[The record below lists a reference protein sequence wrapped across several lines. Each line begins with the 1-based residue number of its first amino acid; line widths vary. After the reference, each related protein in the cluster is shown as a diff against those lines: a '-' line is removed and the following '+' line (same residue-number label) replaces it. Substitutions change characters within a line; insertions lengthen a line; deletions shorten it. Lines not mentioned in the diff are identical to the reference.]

1 MQTYQPTLASV
12 KQHPV
17 PAWFADAKLG
27 IFIHWGPYSVP
38 GWAPRGGDLRAVV
51 AQHGDAHWFRHNPYA
66 EWYCQAMQID
76 GSPTQR
82 HHAET
87 YGAHTPYAAFGPQFN
102 AAARAWEPSAWANL
116 FRRAGARYVV
126 MVTKHHDGFTMWP
139 SAVPHPHRPDWRAER
154 DCVGEL
160 AAAVRA
166 RGMRMGLYYSGG
178 LDFTFKDDRA
188 DTVIIRDFAD
198 MLTAIPND
206 PAYTAYADAHWR
218 ELISRYEPSVL
229 WNDIGY
235 PASADLPALFA
246 DYYNAVPDGVI
257 NDRFTQINL
266 KGLGNPSGLPR
277 KLIRWV
283 IRRALTH
290 PQSLVARLQTGGAHY
305 DFRTPE
311 YATYAKVTARKWEAT
326 RGIGQ
331 SFGYNRNERSEDL
344 ISVKEL
350 VHLLADVASKNG
362 NLLLNVGPMADG
374 TIPPAQVERLEGLG
388 AWLKLNGE
396 AIFDTRPW
404 SRAEGRTGDGLPMRF
419 TQKDDAL
426 YAIILGKPQTDRLEI
441 PALSMPETASVY
453 ILGYNAPF
461 AWQQRGSALTLTLP
475 RTLPDTPAV
484 ALKIVP

>member
-1 MQTYQPTLASV
+1 MFTYLPTLASV

-17 PAWFADAKLG
+17 PAWFAGAKLG

-38 GWAPRGGDLRAVV
+38 GWAPRGSNLREVI
-51 AQHGDAHWFRHNPYA
+51 AQHDDAHWFTHNPYA

-87 YGAHTPYAAFGPQFN
+87 YGAHTPYTSFGPQFN
-102 AAARAWEPSAWANL
+102 AAARTWEPSTWANL

-126 MVTKHHDGFTMWP
+126 MVTKHHDGFLMWP
-139 SAVPHPHRPDWRAER
+139 SAVPHPHRPDWHAER

-160 AAAVRA
+160 ASAVRA
-166 RGMRMGLYYSGG
+166 RGMRIGLYYSGG
-178 LDFTFKDDRA
+178 LDFTFKD
-188 DTVIIRDFAD
+188 VVIRDFAD

-206 PAYTAYADAHWR
+206 PAYAAYADAHWR
-218 ELISRYEPSVL
+218 ELISRYKPSVL

-246 DYYNAVPDGVI
+246 QYYNTVRKGVV
-257 NDRFTQINL
+257 NDRFTQVNL
-266 KGLGNPSGLPR
+266 PGFGNLSGLVR
-277 KLIRWV
+277 KVIRWV
-283 IRRALTH
+283 IHRALTH

-311 YATYAKVTARKWEAT
+311 YATYTKVTARKWEAT

-331 SFGYNRNERSEDL
+331 SFGYNRNEQPEDL

-350 VHLLADVASKNG
+350 IHLLADVVSKNG

-374 TIPPAQVERLEGLG
+374 MIPPEQITRLEGLG
-388 AWLKLNGE
+388 AWLKTNGE
-396 AIFDTRPW
+396 AIFDTRPC
-404 SRAEGRTGDGLPMRF
+404 SRAEGQTGAGLPVRF
-419 TQKDDAL
+419 TQKDNAL
-426 YAIILGKPQTDRLEI
+426 YAILLGKPQTDRVEI
-441 PALSMPETASVY
+441 PALSMPETARVY
-453 ILGYNAPF
+453 VLGYNAPF
-461 AWQQRGSALTLTLP
+461 AWQQHGETLALILP

>member
-1 MQTYQPTLASV
+1 MQTYQPIRASV

-17 PAWFADAKLG
+17 PAWFEDAKLG

-38 GWAPRGGDLRAVV
+38 GWAPRAGNLREVI
-51 AQHGDAHWFRHNPYA
+51 AQHGDAHWFTHNPYA

-76 GSPTQR
+76 GSPTQQY
-82 HHAET
+82 HLKT
-87 YGAHTPYAAFGPQFN
+87 YGEHIPYAAFGPQFN
-102 AAARAWEPSAWANL
+102 AAARAWEPSTWANL

-126 MVTKHHDGFTMWP
+126 MVAKHHDGFLMWP
-139 SAVPHPHRPDWRAER
+139 SAVPTPHKPDWRAER

-160 AAAVRA
+160 SASVRT

-178 LDFTFKDDRA
+178 LDFTFKD
-188 DTVIIRDFAD
+188 VVIRDFAD

-206 PAYTAYADAHWR
+206 PAYAAYADAHWR
-218 ELISRYEPSVL
+218 ELIERYAPSVL

-246 DYYNAVPDGVI
+246 HYYNTVPEGVV

-266 KGLGNPSGLPR
+266 SGFRNLTGLVR
-277 KLIRWV
+277 KLIRWI

-290 PQSLVARLQTGGAHY
+290 PQSLLARLQTGGAHC

-311 YATYAKVTARKWEAT
+311 YATYAKATAQKWEAT

-331 SFGYNRNERSEDL
+331 SFGYNRNEQPEDL
-344 ISVKEL
+344 ISVKDL

-374 TIPPAQVERLEGLG
+374 TIPPEQVARLEGLG

-396 AIFDTRPW
+396 AIFGTRPW
-404 SRAEGRTGDGLPMRF
+404 RHAEGQTGDGLPVRF
-419 TQKDDAL
+419 TQTNDAL
-426 YAIILGKPQTDRLEI
+426 YMIILGKPQTDHLEI
-441 PALSMPETASVY
+441 PGLSAPETASVY
-453 ILGYNAPF
+453 VLGYNAPF
-461 AWQQRGSALTLTLP
+461 AWQRHRSTLALTLP
-475 RTLPDTPAV
+475 RTLPDTPAI
-484 ALKIVP
+484 ALKIVPN

>member
-1 MQTYQPTLASV
+1 MQMYRPTLASV

-17 PAWFADAKLG
+17 PAWFEDAKLG

-38 GWAPRGGDLRAVV
+38 GWAPRASNLREVI
-51 AQHGDAHWFRHNPYA
+51 AQHDDAHWFRHNPYA
-66 EWYCQAMQID
+66 EWYCQAMRID

-82 HHAET
+82 YHLET
-87 YGAHTPYAAFGPQFN
+87 YGAQTPYTTFGPQFN
-102 AAARAWEPSAWANL
+102 TASKAWEPSTWANL

-126 MVTKHHDGFTMWP
+126 MVAKHHDGFLMWP
-139 SAVPHPHRPDWRAER
+139 SAVPTPHKPDWRAER

-160 AAAVRA
+160 SAAVRA

-178 LDFTFKDDRA
+178 LDFTFKD
-188 DTVIIRDFAD
+188 VVIRDFAD
-198 MLTAIPND
+198 MVTAIPND
-206 PAYTAYADAHWR
+206 PAYAAYTDAHWR
-218 ELISRYEPSVL
+218 ELIERYTPSVL

-235 PASADLPALFA
+235 PASTDLPALFA
-246 DYYNAVPDGVI
+246 HYYNAVPEGVI
-257 NDRFTQINL
+257 NDRFTQIKLPGSGNL
-266 KGLGNPSGLPR
+266 PGLPR
-277 KLIRWV
+277 KLIRWI

-290 PQSLVARLQTGGAHY
+290 PQSLVARLQTGGAHC

-311 YATYAKVTARKWEAT
+311 YATYAKASARKWEAT

-331 SFGYNRNERSEDL
+331 SFGYNRNERPEDL
-344 ISVKEL
+344 IAVKDL
-350 VHLLADVASKNG
+350 VHLLADVVSKNG

-374 TIPPAQVERLEGLG
+374 TIPPEQVARLEGLG

-404 SRAEGRTGDGLPMRF
+404 SRAEGQTGDGLPIRF
-419 TQKDDAL
+419 TQTNDAL
-426 YAIILGKPQTDRLEI
+426 YAILLGKPQTDHLEI
-441 PALSMPETASVY
+441 PALSVPETASIYV
-453 ILGYNAPF
+453 LGYNAPF
-461 AWQQRGSALTLTLP
+461 AWRQHGSSLTLTLP